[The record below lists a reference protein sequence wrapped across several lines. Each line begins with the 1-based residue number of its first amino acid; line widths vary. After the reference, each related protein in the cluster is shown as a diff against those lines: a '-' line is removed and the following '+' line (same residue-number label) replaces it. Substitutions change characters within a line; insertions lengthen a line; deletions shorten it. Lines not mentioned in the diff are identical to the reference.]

1 MIQLCI
7 YTSFFIF
14 FSVMVYHQVLN
25 IVSCAIQCVHVC
37 SVAKLC
43 LTLRDPMD
51 CQGPLSMGFPR
62 QEYWN
67 RLPFSP
73 PGELPT
79 PEIEP
84 FLSCVSCISKRILYH
99 WATWKIVLFGPSI
112 WFLLTHLSLHELVRS
127 LKGKTDFPWVHVPLF
142 LATLVYIEMIKL
154 AIGGGTFHP
163 LQWSL

>member
-73 PGELPT
+73 PGDLPN
-79 PEIEP
+79 PGIKPVSPALVDGFFISESVGP
-84 FLSCVSCISKRILYH
+84 CYLSTQQFASANLRLPLHSSPTSSPPWQLQVCCLSFFFIYRFICVIFNSMGSRVC
-99 WATWKIVLFGPSI
+99 G
-112 WFLLTHLSLHELVRS
+112 
-127 LKGKTDFPWVHVPLF
+127 
-142 LATLVYIEMIKL
+142 
-154 AIGGGTFHP
+154 
-163 LQWSL
+163 LQ